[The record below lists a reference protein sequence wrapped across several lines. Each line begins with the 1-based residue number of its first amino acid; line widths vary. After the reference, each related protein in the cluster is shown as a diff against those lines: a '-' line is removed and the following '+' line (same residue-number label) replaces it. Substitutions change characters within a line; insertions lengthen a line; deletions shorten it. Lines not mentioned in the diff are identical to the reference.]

1 MLASKRIV
9 GTVVILSLLLGGC
22 LWKKRGREEKQP
34 AAAALYE
41 KGLALYKKRIY
52 DRALEV
58 FNDLKGS
65 FPGEDPYYTWAELK
79 IADCY
84 FFKKEYTEAIG
95 HYEEFKKFHP
105 FHGEIPYVVFQIGL
119 SYFKQMKSL
128 DRDQGVTRKALSNFE
143 FLIANYPPSVLTEK
157 AREKVKIC
165 KERLAGKELYVAR
178 FYYKKKKYQGAK
190 ARFEAVLKLY
200 PEVDAL
206 DEALFYLG
214 KSHLRLGEIDLA
226 RKVFTDLV
234 GNYPDSTFS
243 DEAKEELMELPEE
256 EFTPP
261 GAESAK

>member
-1 MLASKRIV
+1 MLAWKRIIGIV
-9 GTVVILSLLLGGC
+9 LILSLLLGGC
-22 LWKKRGREEKQP
+22 QWKKRGLEEGET
-34 AAAALYE
+34 AAAALYK
-41 KGLALYKKRIY
+41 KGLALYKKRDY
-52 DRALEV
+52 DKALEV
-58 FNDLKGS
+58 FNELKGS

-84 FFKKEYTEAIG
+84 FFKNEYVEAIG

-119 SYFKQMKSL
+119 SYFKEMKSV
-128 DRDQGVTRKALSNFE
+128 DRDQGPTRKALSNFE

-165 KERLAGKELYVAR
+165 RERLAGKELYVAK

-190 ARFEAVLKLY
+190 ARIETMMKLY
-200 PEVDAL
+200 PDVDVL

-214 KSHLRLGEIDLA
+214 KSHLELGETDLA

-234 GNYPDSTFS
+234 GSYPDSKFS
-243 DEAKEELMELPEE
+243 NEAKEELEDLPGE
-256 EFTPP
+256 EFTSP
-261 GAESAK
+261 GAEPTK

>member
-9 GTVVILSLLLGGC
+9 GTVIILSLLLGGC
-22 LWKKRGREEKQP
+22 LWKKKGREENGT
-34 AAAALYE
+34 AAAHLYE

-58 FNDLKGS
+58 FNDLKAS

-128 DRDQGVTRKALSNFE
+128 DRDQEITRNALSNFE

-178 FYYKKKKYQGAK
+178 FYYNKKKYQGAK
-190 ARFEAVLKLY
+190 ARLEAVLKLY
-200 PEVDAL
+200 PEMDAL

-214 KSHLRLGEIDLA
+214 KSHLGLGEIDLA
-226 RKVFTDLV
+226 RKVFNDLV
-234 GNYPDSTFS
+234 GNYPDSEFS
-243 DEAKEELMELPEE
+243 EEAKEELMELPEE
-256 EFTPP
+256 EFTST